1 MRETLE
7 LKVEPRS
14 KLGKGAAYQ
23 TRKLGLI
30 PGIIYGGARVPPN
43 PCRWTSARS
52 DGFTA
57 PGMLLQTLVMLEL
70 GGKKTR
76 VIPRAVQLDP
86 VTDRPVHIDFLRLTP
101 GGRITLDIP
110 VRFRG
115 QESSPGLK
123 RGGVVNIVRHEVAL
137 LCPVDDIPEY
147 IEGDL
152 SGLDIGDSLHISAFT
167 LPEGVRPM
175 IRDRDFTVA
184 TLAPPTTYVE
194 ETPVAAAAVEGEEGA
209 VPVEGEEGAV
219 AAAPGTA
226 APAATAGKA
235 PAAAG
240 KLRPPPARLR
250 PRRASLRRRSDTGI
264 IPWNSAAGPD
274 LFRLLISEF

>member
-23 TRKLGLI
+23 TRKSGLI
-30 PGIIYGGARVPPN
+30 PGIIYGGGSAPEPVQVDARTLG
-43 PCRWTSARS
+43 RLHGTGA
-52 DGFTA
+52 
-57 PGMLLQTLVMLEL
+57 LLQTLVMLEL
-70 GGKKTR
+70 SGKKTR
-76 VIPRAVQLDP
+76 VLPRAVQLDP

-101 GGRITLDIP
+101 GGRVTLDIP

-115 QESSPGLK
+115 QENSPGLK
-123 RGGVVNIVRHEVAL
+123 RGGVVNVVRHEVAL

-147 IEGDL
+147 IEGDI
-152 SGLDIGDSLHISAFT
+152 SDLDIGDSLHISAFT
-167 LPEGVRPM
+167 LPPGVKPM
-175 IRDRDFTVA
+175 IKERDFTVA
-184 TLAPPTTYVE
+184 TVAPPTTYIE

-226 APAATAGKA
+226 APGAAAAAGGKTPAAAPGKAPAATAGKA
-235 PAAAG
+235 PAAPG
-240 KLRPPPARLR
+240 K
-250 PRRASLRRRSDTGI
+250 
-264 IPWNSAAGPD
+264 GP
-274 LFRLLISEF
+274 EKK